1 MSSANADVDRA
12 AALLESGQQF
22 LIEKDIPSAVAELSE
37 ASEILSEK
45 FGDKAEECAETL
57 LWYGKALLELGKL
70 ENVVLCN
77 ALEGVDIVGGD
88 DQPEDSKVE
97 NPDNLT
103 ADEKSEVEE
112 KVADALEENFEKFD
126 QLVDLAMVHSVAEED
141 ESDDDDDE
149 DPIEDEETEDLDEK
163 SEENIEGEDT
173 DNLQLSWEVVELA
186 KAAFLQMVEKST
198 GEKKTL
204 AETKFCESMMILG
217 EISLENENY
226 TQAVEDFGLC
236 LEKRKSTLPADSRLI
251 AESYYEMGVAQGHLK
266 LWTEGERNLNS
277 AITVLTSRMANLKVT
292 ASDEVKQ
299 EIADLETLVGEIQQ
313 KIADHKEIA
322 AGKIDVSGSGVQGS
336 LVTA

>member
-1 MSSANADVDRA
+1 MGSYQSFKLVIWSTMSSANADEVHA
-12 AALLESGQQF
+12 AALLESGRQF
-22 LIEKDIPSAVAELSE
+22 LIEKDIPSAISELSE
-37 ASEILSEK
+37 ASEILSNK
-45 FGDKAEECAETL
+45 YGDNAVECAETL
-57 LWYGKALLELGKL
+57 LCYGKALLELGKL

-88 DQPEDSKVE
+88 DQQDPKIE

-112 KVADALEENFEKFD
+112 NVADALEENFEKFD
-126 QLVDLAMVHSVAEED
+126 QLVDLANVHCVADED
-141 ESDDDDDE
+141 EESDDDEE
-149 DPIEDEETEDLDEK
+149 DPIEEEEIEDLDDM
-163 SEENIEGEDT
+163 SEEKIDCEDT

-186 KAAFLQMVEKST
+186 KSAFLEMVGKST

-204 AETKFCESMMILG
+204 AETKFCESLMVLG
-217 EISLENENY
+217 EICLENENY

-236 LEKRKSTLPADSRLI
+236 LEKRKSTLPTDSRLI

-266 LWTEGERNLNS
+266 LWTEAEKNLNS
-277 AITVLTSRMANLKVT
+277 AITVLKSNKDL
-292 ASDEVKQ
+292 S
-299 EIADLETLVGEIQQ
+299 DLETLVGEIQQ

-322 AGKIDVSGSGVQGS
+322 AGKIDVSGSGIQGS

>member
-1 MSSANADVDRA
+1 MTN
-12 AALLESGQQF
+12 
-22 LIEKDIPSAVAELSE
+22 K
-37 ASEILSEK
+37 K
-45 FGDKAEECAETL
+45 DKAEECAETL
-57 LWYGKALLELGKL
+57 LCYGKALLELGKL

-88 DQPEDSKVE
+88 DKQEDPKIE

-126 QLVDLAMVHSVAEED
+126 KLVDLANVHNVAEED
-141 ESDDDDDE
+141 ESDDEE
-149 DPIEDEETEDLDEK
+149 DPIEDEEMKDLDDK
-163 SEENIEGEDT
+163 SEEKIEGEDT

-186 KAAFLQMVEKST
+186 KSAFLQMVENST
-198 GEKKTL
+198 CEKKTL

-217 EISLENENY
+217 EICLVNENY
-226 TQAVEDFGLC
+226 TQALEDFSLC

-266 LWTEGERNLNS
+266 LWTEGERNFNS

-299 EIADLETLVGEIQQ
+299 EIADLETLVVEIQQ